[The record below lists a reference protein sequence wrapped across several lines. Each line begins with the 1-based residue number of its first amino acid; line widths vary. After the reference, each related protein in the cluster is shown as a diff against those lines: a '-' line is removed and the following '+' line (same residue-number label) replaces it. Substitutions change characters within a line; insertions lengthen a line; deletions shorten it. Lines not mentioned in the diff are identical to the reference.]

1 MDYRN
6 STPQENTNQEVV
18 LNLWAYADED
28 GYIMRLAGK
37 AYVLAGSDDNKLW
50 LLRQLSATDFL
61 SAPWFPVSKNFK
73 LLRPDGEEMAGVA
86 TASML
91 SDPAS
96 HEALFSPVMDA
107 LSDAL
112 PEQANMTERGYR
124 KFRMNLPESPLCV
137 TTVVMEF
144 EDGRL
149 VPMVAD
155 R

>member
-1 MDYRN
+1 MEYRHA
-6 STPQENTNQEVV
+6 TPHEAEGQEIV
-18 LNLWAYADED
+18 LNLWAYSDED

-37 AYVLAGSDDNKLW
+37 AYVMAGNDDNKLW

-73 LLRPDGEEMAGVA
+73 LVRPDGEEMTGVA
-86 TASML
+86 NASML
-91 SDPAS
+91 SEPTS
-96 HEALFSPVMDA
+96 HEVLFSPVMDELA
-107 LSDAL
+107 EAL
-112 PEQANMTERGYR
+112 PEQVCMTENGYE
-124 KFRMNLPESPLCV
+124 KFKMKLTKSPLCV

-149 VPMVAD
+149 VPMVSG